1 MISTSDIKKGVTFKM
16 DGDLFQVID
25 FLHVKPGKGGAF
37 VRTKLRNIKKGTV
50 VERTFRSGEKF
61 DDIRLEKREMQY
73 LYQEGD
79 SLVFMDTENYE
90 QISISKDAVGDALLY
105 IQEND
110 NVNITIYEEEPI
122 SIELPPSVV
131 LKVTYAEPGIRGDT
145 ATNVLKPVKVET
157 GAEIKVPIFVN
168 EGDYIKI
175 NTDNGEYLER
185 VKN

>member
-1 MISTSDIKKGVTFKM
+1 MISTSDIKRGVTFKM
-16 DGDLFQVID
+16 DGDLFQVIE

-37 VRTKLRNIKKGTV
+37 VRTKLRNVKKGTV
-50 VERTFRSGEKF
+50 IERTFRSGEKF
-61 DDIRLEKREMQY
+61 EDVRLEKREMQY

-90 QISISKDAVGDALLY
+90 QISIPIDAVGDALSY

-110 NVNITIYEEEPI
+110 TVNITIYEEDPI
-122 SIELPPSVV
+122 SIELPPTVT
-131 LKVTYAEPGIRGDT
+131 LKVTYAEPGVRGDT

-157 GAEIKVPIFVN
+157 GAEIRVPIFVN

-175 NTDNGEYLER
+175 NTENGEYLER